1 MNRRGFLSAILAAG
15 MAPAI
20 VKAANLMPVRPLLPG
35 GSILGIDYAKGPD
48 RTGIVTSEGGI
59 LRLFSGTPGSPGPM
73 LAEVV
78 MGALGGSAVM
88 KQTGT
93 VGFVRFDHPVM
104 GNDIPIDLTL
114 STNNLCDGS
123 ILSIHPLTFHAK

>member
-35 GSILGIDYAKGPD
+35 GSILGIDYAKSKPGL
-48 RTGIVTSEGGI
+48 VTSEGGI

-78 MGALGGSAVM
+78 MGALGGSTVM

-123 ILSIHPLTFHAK
+123 ILEITPLRFHAK